1 MPDGETRLVAL
12 EAAIRQALITGEDNA
27 EKVVANA
34 IAYHHFLT
42 G

>member
-12 EAAIRQALITGEDNA
+12 EAAIRQALVIGEEDA
-27 EKVVANA
+27 QKVVDNA
-34 IAYHHFLT
+34 IAYHSFLL